1 MENIKDLTKPKT
13 SKPPQDTK
21 GNSPHDTPN
30 PLDVPTADLQS
41 TEFKSRA
48 SMLEEDGED
57 SELAAIKAA
66 KLRGMHAKPEVLP
79 SAIKAYTTKLP
90 VYLID
95 QIKKQARKEGK
106 TEKFIL
112 MRELNKSEFFSI
124 QDQDLVEDLRKARRK
139 QR

>member
-57 SELAAIKAA
+57 SEVAAIKSA
-66 KLRGMHAKPEVLP
+66 KRRGMHAKPEVLP

-90 VYLID
+90 CILS
-95 QIKKQARKEGK
+95 IKLESR
-106 TEKFIL
+106 
-112 MRELNKSEFFSI
+112 S
-124 QDQDLVEDLRKARRK
+124 
-139 QR
+139 QRG